1 MTNKNEVRAW
11 LEIKRVWYKPWTW
24 RKRFK
29 EQKFGDDFVVKDEC
43 VVFAKPPALKQKG
56 LISYITNWSE
66 FE

>member
-24 RKRFK
+24 RKGFK
-29 EQKFGDDFVVKDEC
+29 EQKFGDDFVVSNGLIT
-43 VVFAKPPALKQKG
+43 FHNPPAKKQKG
-56 LISYITNWSE
+56 LISYTTNWSE